1 MRRKQLKVLFG
12 LYCLLMLWLLLGQ
25 RLGHSAHIPMQL
37 KPFATIGWFVRVLG
51 SRADQVSR
59 FVAWKNLL
67 GNVIMFIPLGF
78 FVPLLWEK
86 NRNFLKHLG
95 WMFAIILAVELLQ
108 YVTGLGTCDV
118 DDLILNILGTSF
130 GWLAWKLCPKIVK
143 S

>member
-25 RLGHSAHIPMQL
+25 RLGHGTHVPMQL
-37 KPFATIGWFVRVLG
+37 KPFATIDWFVWVLG
-51 SRADQVSR
+51 NRADQVSR

-86 NRNFLKHLG
+86 TRNFFKHLG
-95 WMFAIILAVELLQ
+95 WMFVIILAVELLQ

-130 GWLAWKLCPKIVK
+130 GWLAWNLCPKIVK